1 MKKYIY
7 IIGIAT
13 LSFLASCG
21 SDDDLQP
28 VQESTI
34 NITSAQTSLGPNVSE
49 GTVTVDCQPT
59 EAYTNAPSWLTTT
72 VEGNTVKFVSTANA
86 TRESRNA
93 KLVIKKTDKDSVIVN
108 ISQYGLVLTMDKE
121 SIIINDDKAGTF
133 TKTCHS
139 NTDIKLLETPSWI
152 KTSLNENGTQLTV
165 DVEPNTT
172 GHLRACYVKYQAAAV
187 VDSFLVKQFDFDTD
201 IAGKYAFGYYDFD
214 ENEKLQLQ
222 VVECTIDREY
232 LSVPEWGFQ
241 FPISVNDSIGAITM
255 KSNQYLGRYGKYYA
269 YSLFVDRQ
277 GAAYYNNGTGL
288 ATCSFIYDEE
298 EGLGTS
304 GFFQGYAFKFN
315 GTEADGFLGMMI
327 KIFKAKAPSP
337 SNDIGNWGWVL
348 APYVWKVTKETPG
361 TEKQARKL
369 AAKQQFSVIQP
380 TTAFHFQ

>member
-7 IIGIAT
+7 IIGIAI

-187 VDSFLVKQFDFDTD
+187 VDSFMVKQFDFDTD
-201 IAGKYAFGYYDFD
+201 LAGKYAFGYYDLD

-241 FPISVNDSIGAITM
+241 FPITVNDSIGAITM
-255 KSNQYLGRYGKYYA
+255 KSNQYLGKYGRYYA

-277 GAAYYNNGTGL
+277 GAGYYNNGTGSI
-288 ATCSFIYDEE
+288 TCSFIYDEE

-304 GFFQGYAFKFN
+304 GFFQGSAFKFN
-315 GTEADGFLGMMI
+315 DAEADGFSGMMI
-327 KIFKAKAPSP
+327 KIFKAKVPSP
-337 SNDIGNWGWVL
+337 SNEIGTWGLVL
-348 APYVWKVTKETPG
+348 APYVWKVSEDTPG
-361 TEKQARKL
+361 TEEQARKL
-369 AAKQQFSVIQP
+369 AAKQHISGIKP
-380 TTAFHFQ
+380 ANSYNFQ